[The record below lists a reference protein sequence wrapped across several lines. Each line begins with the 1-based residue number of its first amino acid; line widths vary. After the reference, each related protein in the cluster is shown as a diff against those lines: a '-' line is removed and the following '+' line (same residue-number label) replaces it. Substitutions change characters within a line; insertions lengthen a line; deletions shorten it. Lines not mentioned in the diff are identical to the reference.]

1 MTKEEDKWYLYICGG
16 NEAKEAKEGLQIAR
30 VTLNKKDKK
39 ISNSKRYIVNPQVKV
54 NGKEKA
60 LGGCREIEGCHINKS
75 KLDFLITKVPSKKD
89 KSFLKK
95 PQYIYTIKKSAFK

>member
-1 MTKEEDKWYLYICGG
+1 M
-16 NEAKEAKEGLQIAR
+16 
-30 VTLNKKDKK
+30 
-39 ISNSKRYIVNPQVKV
+39 

-89 KSFLKK
+89 KSFLKN
-95 PQYIYTIKKSAFK
+95 PQYIYTIKKRNKNNKI